1 MFIIN
6 NKKGV
11 FNMNKMK
18 KIGLSALAGSLV
30 AFSANAAEMSS
41 SGQANVYMTNG
52 AKNAKTTMSM
62 DNHVVFSGTSEL
74 DNGYEVTYSVEFD
87 GDEGDQGEGLDSNSI
102 KVNTNGM
109 GTVVFAGHGGSSAMS
124 MMDDKTPNAYEE
136 AWDGLDSSSTA
147 VVINGHCKTT

>member
-11 FNMNKMK
+11 FNMNNMK

-30 AFSANAAEMSS
+30 AFSANAAEMSI

-109 GTVVFAGHGGSSAMS
+109 GTVVFA
-124 MMDDKTPNAYEE
+124 
-136 AWDGLDSSSTA
+136 
-147 VVINGHCKTT
+147 